1 MNCSHHLQ
9 LLAKG
14 LYCSLTLCKSCC
26 SHFPVLSL
34 LFHFNNP
41 THQKEDF
48 SEKAFREIPKLLQS
62 WPQNSKDCIT
72 VMLMGA
78 KYAPF

>member
-41 THQKEDF
+41 TYQKEDLSGKTF
-48 SEKAFREIPKLLQS
+48 WKIAKVLQS
-62 WPQNSKDCIT
+62 LPQNSKDFIT
-72 VMLMGA
+72 VMLMGG